1 MQSRV
6 HLVVGGQSSGKSA
19 WAEAQILKITP
30 DWIRPIIVCPCEA
43 FDDGMR
49 ERIAT
54 HQTNRDPRW
63 VTRET
68 FDLGSVFEHLDPDV
82 PVLVDAIDTWVSQ
95 RAYELGIDQPN
106 PDNLQANTQAL
117 IEEAETF
124 SANAKARIAPTIII
138 AGVPGVGLVPL
149 GAETRRMVDL
159 HGKVTQALTPDLV
172 TWVHAGRV
180 IAQG

>member
-19 WAEAQILKITP
+19 WAEAQVLGLTP
-30 DWIRPIIVCPCEA
+30 DWIHPLIVCPCEP

-49 ERIAT
+49 ARIAA
-54 HQTNRDPRW
+54 HQAVRDPRW
-63 VTRET
+63 ETRET
-68 FDLGSVFEHLDPDV
+68 FDLAAVFDHLDPDV
-82 PVLVDAIDTWVSQ
+82 PVLVDALDTWLSQ
-95 RAYELGIDQPN
+95 RAYELGLDQPE
-106 PDNLQANTQAL
+106 PADEAAHTAAL
-117 IEEAETF
+117 LAEVAHF
-124 SANAKARIAPTIII
+124 AELAKARLAPTFII

-149 GAETRRMVDL
+149 GAEARRLVDL
-159 HGKVTQALTPDLV
+159 HGKVTQALAPDQV

>member
-19 WAEAQILKITP
+19 WAEAQVLSITP
-30 DWIRPIIVCPCEA
+30 DWIRPVIVCPCEP

-49 ERIAT
+49 DRIAA
-54 HQTNRDPRW
+54 HQANRDPRW
-63 VTRET
+63 ETRET
-68 FDLGSVFEHLDPDV
+68 FDLAGVFAHLDPDV
-82 PVLVDAIDTWVSQ
+82 PVLVDALDTWLSQ
-95 RAYELGIDQPN
+95 RAYDLGIDQPD
-106 PDNLQANTQAL
+106 PEALASNTTAL
-117 IEEAETF
+117 IEEAAAF
-124 SANAKARIAPTIII
+124 SEAAKGRLAPTYII

-149 GAETRRMVDL
+149 GAQARRLVDL
-159 HGKVTQALTPDLV
+159 HGKITQALEPDQV